1 MVWCSIVV
9 SGGMC
14 HRLDL
19 DILGFSSVKDFIMD
33 QSKILSVNAKPTPV
47 IKGSIVST
55 ETSSK
60 GQKVVWQ
67 RLEKS
72 IKDDANKI
80 TTSKNYVEYAADR
93 PVIKIR
99 ESVQWLVDNAEL
111 NNVQE
116 WFVGLFDTVNRPLLA
131 EAGAGGLQSAN
142 LIGDIES
149 LVAHATLE
157 ARRGRAATRLSADQW
172 KVLSPLLA
180 EQIFDF
186 FHGTKNIPEAP
197 AKSLTNKYLNIARGV
212 LVAFQAVGEDAHN
225 KLDEMLEYAFI
236 NLVQTHSDL
245 ESLFS
250 FMIATSAKNR
260 ETYAIA
266 DEADYGY

>member
-1 MVWCSIVV
+1 ME
-9 SGGMC
+9 
-14 HRLDL
+14 
-19 DILGFSSVKDFIMD
+19 
-33 QSKILSVNAKPTPV
+33 QTKILAVNPKASAV

-72 IKDDANKI
+72 VKDDANKI

-93 PVIKIR
+93 PLIKIQ
-99 ESVQWLVDNAEL
+99 ESFDWLRDNAEL
-111 NNVQE
+111 QNVQD
-116 WFVGLFDTVNRPLLA
+116 WLVGLFDAVNRPLLA
-131 EAGAGGLQSAN
+131 EAGAGGMASAN

-172 KVLSPLLA
+172 KVLSPMLA
-180 EQIFDF
+180 EQFFDF
-186 FHGTKNIPEAP
+186 FHTSKNIPENP

-225 KLDEMLEYAFI
+225 KLDGMLEYAFI
-236 NLVQTHSDL
+236 NLVQTHPDL

-266 DEADYGY
+266 DEEDYGY

>member
-1 MVWCSIVV
+1 ME
-9 SGGMC
+9 
-14 HRLDL
+14 HA
-19 DILGFSSVKDFIMD
+19 
-33 QSKILSVNAKPTPV
+33 KILSVSPKATAV
-47 IKGSIVST
+47 IKGTIVST

-72 IKDDANKI
+72 VKDDANKI

-93 PVIKIR
+93 PLIKVR
-99 ESVQWLVDNAEL
+99 ESVQWLADNSEL
-111 NNVQE
+111 ANVRE
-116 WFVGLFDTVNRPLLA
+116 WFVGLFDAVNRPLLA
-131 EAGAGGLQSAN
+131 EAGAGGMASAN

-157 ARRGRAATRLSADQW
+157 ARRGRAATRLSAEQW
-172 KVLSPLLA
+172 KILSPMLA
-180 EQIFDF
+180 EQFFDF

-260 ETYAIA
+260 ETYSIA

>member
-1 MVWCSIVV
+1 ME
-9 SGGMC
+9 
-14 HRLDL
+14 
-19 DILGFSSVKDFIMD
+19 
-33 QSKILSVNAKPTPV
+33 QTKILAVTPKASAV
-47 IKGSIVST
+47 IKGSIIST

-72 IKDDANKI
+72 IKDDGNKI

-93 PVIKIR
+93 PLIKIQ
-99 ESVQWLVDNAEL
+99 ESFDWLRDNAEL
-111 NNVQE
+111 TNVQE
-116 WFVGLFDTVNRPLLA
+116 WFVGLFDSVNRPLLA
-131 EAGAGGLQSAN
+131 EAGAGGMASAN

-172 KVLSPLLA
+172 KILSPLLA
-180 EQIFDF
+180 EQFFDF
-186 FHGTKNIPEAP
+186 FHTSKNIPEGP
-197 AKSLTNKYLNIARGV
+197 AKNLTNKYLNISRGV
-212 LVAFQAVGEDAHN
+212 LVAFQAVGEDAHE
-225 KLDEMLEYAFI
+225 KLDGMLEYAFI
-236 NLVQTHSDL
+236 NLVQTHPDL

-260 ETYAIA
+260 ETYSTDT
-266 DEADYGY
+266 DEDYGY